1 MVQEL
6 VIPTNFLLAAKRKS
20 LGKTQSDLRLAIL
33 DQTGIAVSISR
44 ISDFETSE
52 NPEIANGVTRAHY
65 EAVIARWDREA
76 QS

>member
-33 DQTGIAVSISR
+33 DQTGIA
-44 ISDFETSE
+44 DFETSE

-65 EAVIARWDREA
+65 EAVIARWEREA